1 MKKII
6 LQSVY
11 VLFSKI
17 NGNGNLF
24 QHIFVSFLSTHYLY
38 NDENAKFYLLILNFS
53 RLCIVCDLIQRK
65 LSTVYILSHAS
76 VTTDKVYSTIQDNS
90 GSLLLPIVSKTLSL
104 LCRR

>member
-38 NDENAKFYLLILNFS
+38 NDENAKFYSVILNFS
-53 RLCIVCDLIQRK
+53 TLCVNCDLTQRK
-65 LSTVYILSHAS
+65 LSTAYILSHAS
-76 VTTDKVYSTIQDNS
+76 LRLMQRFRTTQDLFYFQ
-90 GSLLLPIVSKTLSL
+90 SLAKL
-104 LCRR
+104 